1 MTAKNRSFRRL
12 SARIAGGLI
21 VALLLTSCGMVSRSQ
36 ALFGGKLDIQVEVRQ
51 AANQDT
57 PIALELLLVE
67 SKEALDQL
75 KAMSARE
82 WFAGREQFLRDA
94 PKGLDACSWR
104 EGPCLWEWVPGQ
116 KVEPLTVEY
125 KPGPR
130 WGVIFADYVT
140 PGDHRIIVEPR
151 KHFRLLLAEE
161 SFRVTPYEG

>member
-1 MTAKNRSFRRL
+1 MTGKTKGFRGL
-12 SARIAGGLI
+12 LARIVAGSA

-51 AANQDT
+51 AANQNS
-57 PIALELLLVE
+57 PIAVELLLVE
-67 SKEALDQL
+67 SKESLDQL

-94 PKGLDACSWR
+94 PKGVNACSWQ

-116 KVEPLTVEY
+116 TVETLTVEY

-140 PGDHRIIVEPR
+140 PGDHRIVVEPR

-161 SFRVTPYEG
+161 SFRVTPFQG